1 MFIKL
6 ILAFLTFA
14 VAGWLLLQV
23 LPVPAAWALAAV
35 LTGIELIGG
44 RGSSGAGLRAVL
56 RLDATLLTWPLAA
69 LLLTY
74 AGIADRDA
82 RIALAAAVAAA
93 AGVAAARHGSGA
105 DSNRLWSVVAA
116 CLIPLYA
123 MLHTI
128 AAPVLDPLAL
138 AGSCLAACVAV
149 LVARSAIVWPPRQR
163 AALLAGAAVAGAA
176 AAICAIP
183 LVL

>member
-1 MFIKL
+1 MLIKL
-6 ILAFLTFA
+6 FFAFLTFA

-35 LTGIELIGG
+35 LAGIELVGG
-44 RGSSGAGLRAVL
+44 RGSSGAGLRAVA
-56 RLDATLLTWPLAA
+56 RLDATLLAWPAAA

-74 AGIADRDA
+74 AGVADRDA

-116 CLIPLYA
+116 VAIPAYA

-128 AAPVLDPLAL
+128 SLPVLDPLAL
-138 AGSCLAACVAV
+138 TGSCLAAAVAV
-149 LVARSAIVWPPRQR
+149 LVARSAIVWPPHQR
-163 AALLAGAAVAGAA
+163 AALAVGAAVAGAA
-176 AAICAIP
+176 ALLCAVP

>member
-1 MFIKL
+1 MLKIIF
-6 ILAFLTFA
+6 AFVTFA
-14 VAGWLLLQV
+14 AAGWLLLQV
-23 LPVPAAWALAAV
+23 LPVPAAWALAGV
-35 LTGIELIGG
+35 LAGIELVGG

-56 RLDATLLTWPLAA
+56 RLDATLLAWPAAA

-74 AGIADRDA
+74 AGVHDRDA

-93 AGVAAARHGSGA
+93 AGVAASRHGSGA

-116 CLIPLYA
+116 VAIPVYA

-128 AAPVLDPLAL
+128 SLPALDPLAL
-138 AGSCLAACVAV
+138 AGSCLAAAVAV
-149 LVARSAIVWPPRQR
+149 LVARSAIVWPPLQRQ
-163 AALLAGAAVAGAA
+163 ALLAGAAVAGAA

>member
-1 MFIKL
+1 MLRLFF
-6 ILAFLTFA
+6 AFLTFA

-23 LPVPAAWALAAV
+23 LPVPAAWALAGV
-35 LTGIELIGG
+35 LAAIELVGG

-56 RLDATLLTWPLAA
+56 RLDATLLAWPLAA

-74 AGIADRDA
+74 ADVADRDA

-116 CLIPLYA
+116 VCIPLYA
-123 MLHTI
+123 MLRTI
-128 AAPVLDPLAL
+128 SLPVLDPLAL
-138 AGSCLAACVAV
+138 AGSCLAAAVAV
-149 LVARSAIVWPPRQR
+149 LVARSAIVWPPLQR
-163 AALLAGAAVAGAA
+163 AALLAGAAACGAA
-176 AAICAIP
+176 AAICAVP